1 VSTRKPRRARG
12 AGVAAHVALGLYPPA
27 WRARYSDEVRALLED
42 SGAGLRAAASLA
54 WHAVPAWAWPAR
66 HLHDRQGRMRASLAT
81 TGTAWALL
89 AGLAAVFVQLAQAQG
104 SSQALTLARYPVIQW
119 SYWVFDGA
127 VIISVLAV
135 AAGGVPLWL
144 RMFRDARGARRP
156 RELACLL
163 APVAVP
169 AAYLAASAAI
179 AGLVRQPAARVVP
192 WQPRPVADLA
202 NGMIGPWWFLALVV
216 AGLAAAV
223 VSAAGPGLALRR
235 LRPDG
240 PAVVLAA
247 RAAGLAAA
255 AMGLA
260 GAASIV
266 AAVGLYLW
274 APADAGYREGWQL
287 AVYLPAV
294 LLAAGVAVTS
304 AARGIRAAR
313 EPAVALPRSGFPL
326 RAAGI
331 PERLWKLLYPPPH

>member
-1 VSTRKPRRARG
+1 VSARQARRATG
-12 AGVAAHVALGLYPPA
+12 AGVLARVALSLYPPA
-27 WRARYSDEVRALLED
+27 WRARYGDEVRALLED
-42 SGAGLRAAASLA
+42 CGAGVRAAASLA

-66 HLHDRQGRMRASLAT
+66 HLHDRPARMRASLAT
-81 TGTAWALL
+81 AGMAWALL

-104 SSQALTLARYPVIQW
+104 SSQTLTLARHPVIQW

-127 VIISVLAV
+127 VIISMLTV

-144 RMFRDARGARRP
+144 RMLRDARGTRRP
-156 RELACLL
+156 RELVYLL
-163 APVAVP
+163 VPVVVP
-169 AAYLAASAAI
+169 VTYLAASAVV

-192 WQPRPVADLA
+192 WQSRSVVDLA
-202 NGMIGPWWFLALVV
+202 NGMVGPWWFLVLVAAGFVAALVS
-216 AGLAAAV
+216 AG
-223 VSAAGPGLALRR
+223 GPGLALRR

-255 AMGLA
+255 VMGLA

-274 APADAGYREGWQL
+274 APADAGYHQGWQL
-287 AVYLPAV
+287 AVYLSAV
-294 LLAAGVAVTS
+294 LLTAAIAMIS

-313 EPAVALPRSGFPL
+313 EPAVT
-326 RAAGI
+326 
-331 PERLWKLLYPPPH
+331 